1 MENLNLKK
9 VWEIMNKLSYEETK
23 LSEEQ
28 DKWVMLLGHNSE
40 YHVMEFESFLD
51 YYSFKIK
58 DGRLCIFNDDS
69 IAYEDCSNNDFSYIP
84 LYLLE
89 LGEKDLEKWIEI
101 EIKKQLEQQD
111 KDKVAKK
118 ENLKL
123 EIERLTKR
131 LNNL

>member
-28 DKWVMLLGHNSE
+28 DKWVKLLGHNSE
-40 YHVMEFESFLD
+40 YYVTDFESFLD

-69 IAYEDCSNNDFSYIP
+69 VGYEDYDNNDFSYIA

-89 LGEKDLEKWIEI
+89 FAEKDLEKWIET
-101 EIKKQLEQQD
+101 EIKNQLEQQN
-111 KDKVAKK
+111 KDKIANK

-123 EIERLTKR
+123 EIEQLTKR